1 MDFLEEELEE
11 ILNIFRE
18 ESEEHLQKINQC
30 LLKLEA
36 NPKDSMVISEL
47 FREAHSLKG
56 AARMI
61 GLNDIQAVAH
71 KIEDIFGLAKENTL
85 KITPE
90 IVDILCK
97 SVDCIASIVEESI
110 QTRGACHSVNVDKVL
125 EQLEIIKESVNQA
138 TSKSEIKQ
146 NNLIKEEKI
155 QEPVDDNLEKESIA
169 KINSF
174 YENASSLIPLIKEK
188 IGDLKKFSMDVNTIS
203 EFYKLITDLDC
214 QAQSINIY
222 EIKEPVQDIKV
233 KLDGVVKGS
242 GILLGAEVDEI
253 EESFNNFLGNLER
266 TRPNFISGSNI
277 PIIQLEDKDNN
288 FSLPEKNEDIQ
299 EHQEFSENKKQENVE
314 KIQDINPQVP
324 ENDNKLE
331 SDLSYISQNLNLL
344 SAKSENANNTI
355 NIIIEK
361 LNNIISSSIDQTVR
375 KILEKILELIT
386 FSKESGT
393 RPSVEITDV
402 VKQSFDTAQLMILTS
417 SNNIAEDPDL
427 IIQRLAILLQM
438 IKISDQETNLESN
451 DALIV
456 DYSPIN
462 QKNELLTQND
472 HETYTKNLSTDN
484 DKTATENTTIKTLRV
499 DTRKLD
505 QLVGQVGELIIAKIK
520 AKEHL
525 TEVEKLARTVED
537 WYREWQKAK
546 QFLKN
551 LDRKPFK
558 PSDLPSGT
566 SIYSQNKNIFS
577 FFEDNSVRLADLMS
591 QISTLYKTIQEDDT
605 RLDLIVNE
613 LEEKIKSVR
622 VLPLATI
629 FHMFPRMVRD
639 ISREKGKDIDLIISG
654 SETSVDKKII
664 EEIKSPLIHIIRN
677 AIDHGIED
685 PETRIKS
692 GKNPK
697 GRIFLSAC
705 HLENSVL
712 IEVIDDGKGI
722 NLEAIKKKAIQK
734 GLLTQTEL
742 QAMNEE
748 QIMNIIFWPGFS
760 TGEVVT
766 DISGRG
772 VGLDIVYTKIN
783 QLGGKVNIKST
794 LGEGCR
800 VSIQLPVTMAT
811 IKAFLV
817 SVNDQT
823 FAITTSAI
831 KTALLIKSKD
841 IHYKEGR
848 ETIIVD
854 NKTIPICR
862 LSRVLEM
869 PDQKLNEEK
878 IVVIVIQAEDVQVGF
893 IIDKLLGDQEILHKN
908 LTPPL
913 LRIRNV
919 AGVTTLGSGELCL
932 ILNVNDLVK
941 SAYINFGM
949 SKKELIINREN
960 NTSIINK
967 KNILVV
973 DDSVTTRILER
984 NILRTAGYH
993 VTVAINGLDAL
1004 TKILSEKFDLIISDV
1019 EMPEINGF
1027 ELTERLKKDE
1037 KFKHIPIIL
1046 VTSLA
1051 SELDKKRG
1059 LNLGANSY
1067 ITKGG
1072 FDQEELLATVSK
1084 LLNTP

>member
-1 MDFLEEELEE
+1 MDFLEEEIEE

-18 ESEEHLQKINQC
+18 ESEEHIQKINQS
-30 LLKLEA
+30 LLKLEV

-61 GLNDIQAVAH
+61 GLNDIQALAH

-85 KITPE
+85 TITAE
-90 IVDILCK
+90 IVDVLCK
-97 SVDCIASIVEESI
+97 SIDCIASIVEESI
-110 QTRGACHSVNVDKVL
+110 QTRGARHSVNVD
-125 EQLEIIKESVNQA
+125 EMIQQLESIKDSVGQNISQPANKQKTGAKKKQIQETEIDESEK
-138 TSKSEIKQ
+138 KSTEEIK
-146 NNLIKEEKI
+146 
-155 QEPVDDNLEKESIA
+155 
-169 KINSF
+169 SF
-174 YENASSLIPLIKEK
+174 YKDCIDLIPQIKEK
-188 IGDLKKFSMDVNTIS
+188 IIEIRKSSMDTDTIS
-203 EFYKLITDLDC
+203 GFYGLVTALDFL
-214 QAQSINIY
+214 AQNISSN

-242 GILLGAEVDEI
+242 GILLDAEIDEI
-253 EESFNNFLGNLER
+253 EESFNNFLGNLEKAH
-266 TRPNFISGSNI
+266 PESDFENNI
-277 PIIQLEDKDNN
+277 PNVQLEKTQEIVKE
-288 FSLPEKNEDIQ
+288 SYIQESQEIPQSQETTISQDIQ
-299 EHQEFSENKKQENVE
+299 TTNGQIS
-314 KIQDINPQVP
+314 
-324 ENDNKLE
+324 NDKLE
-331 SDLSYISQNLNLL
+331 SDLTYISQNLHLL
-344 SAKSENANNTI
+344 SENSENAENTI

-361 LNNIISSSIDQTVR
+361 LSNTVSSNTDQTIN
-375 KILEKILELIT
+375 KILEKILEIFA
-386 FSKESGT
+386 FSKESGVK
-393 RPSVEITDV
+393 PSIEITDV
-402 VKQSFDTAQLMILTS
+402 IKQSFDTAQLMLLTS
-417 SNNIAEDPDL
+417 SSNYAEDPDL

-438 IKISDQETNLESN
+438 LKISDQDTTQNQEEAN
-451 DALIV
+451 DAIV
-456 DYSPIN
+456 VPYSPAG
-462 QKNELLTQND
+462 QKNELLPQN
-472 HETYTKNLSTDN
+472 EIEKSPNTSPLDN
-484 DKTATENTTIKTLRV
+484 DKSTTNNTTIKTLRV
-499 DTRKLD
+499 DTKKLD

-520 AKEHL
+520 TKEHL
-525 TEVEKLARTVED
+525 TEVEKMSRSVED

-546 QFLKN
+546 QITKN
-551 LDRKPFK
+551 LDRKPIK

-566 SIYSQNKNIFS
+566 SIYSQNKNVFS
-577 FFEDNSVRLADLMS
+577 FFEENSVRLTDLMN
-591 QISTLYKTIQEDDT
+591 QINFLYKTIQEDDT

-639 ISREKGKDIDLIISG
+639 IAREKGKDIDLIISG

-685 PETRIKS
+685 PETRTKN

-697 GRIFLSAC
+697 GKIQLSAY

-712 IEVIDDGKGI
+712 IEAIDDGKGI
-722 NLEAIKKKAIQK
+722 DLEVIKRKALQK
-734 GLLTQTEL
+734 GLLTQAEL
-742 QAMNEE
+742 QAMNDE

-760 TGEVVT
+760 TGEIVT

-783 QLGGKVNIKST
+783 QLGGKVSIKSI

-800 VSIQLPVTMAT
+800 VSVQLPVTMAT

-817 SVNDQT
+817 SANNQT

-862 LSRVLEM
+862 LSSILEM

-932 ILNVNDLVK
+932 ILNVNDLIK
-941 SAYINFGM
+941 SAYMNFGM
-949 SKKELIINREN
+949 SRKELIINRESS
-960 NTSIINK
+960 TSIVNR

-984 NILRTAGYH
+984 NILRAAGYH

-1037 KFKHIPIIL
+1037 KFKHIPLIL

-1051 SELDKKRG
+1051 SESDKKRG
-1059 LNLGANSY
+1059 LSLGANSY

-1072 FDQEELLATVSK
+1072 FDQEELLATVDK
-1084 LLNTP
+1084 LLSAS